1 MIKIDFEK
9 VKKVLLHKENK
20 INHIGPIHKLIG
32 LFKNKWEGCSLID
45 GHYNELITLEKELI
59 EKIHGIKNN

>member
-1 MIKIDFEK
+1 MIKVDFEK

-20 INHIGPIHKLIG
+20 INHITPIHKLIG
-32 LFKNKWEGCSLID
+32 LFKNKWEGNSLIS
-45 GHYNELITLEKELI
+45 GHYNELIVLEKELI